1 MASTWRGSFLTVSP
15 PGTTT
20 TGAGDAQNRAVPL
33 TVLGNVLEQRRM
45 MIEHALVDNDDEIRW
60 RLIGRTRDD
69 VAQQE
74 VRRCQYA
81 GCEVDRVL
89 EVDANFLPDD
99 IHVYVTANSRA
110 SDVAR
115 SPVASIRTL

>member
-1 MASTWRGSFLTVSP
+1 
-15 PGTTT
+15 
-20 TGAGDAQNRAVPL
+20 
-33 TVLGNVLEQRRM
+33 
-45 MIEHALVDNDDEIRW
+45 MIEHALVEHDDEIR
-60 RLIGRTRDD
+60 RGLIGRTRDD

-74 VRRCQYA
+74 IRRCQYS
-81 GCEVDRVL
+81 GGEEDRVL